1 MRASRIVAALFGL
14 TLLTAGTAHGIGVTV
29 ETIVRLVQSPD
40 GYDLRVDQEAVD
52 LPRLGLTTLEHVRA
66 NNPSIHV
73 ENIYTEA
80 SIVICAESPRCTTR
94 GSSAFVSPWPAWAAP
109 PADPAF
115 LAHYALCILYFTSV
129 MHMLHL

>member
-80 SIVICAESPRCTTR
+80 SIVICAEEATPYREVVRVLTALHDE
-94 GSSAFVSPWPAWAAP
+94 GFVRVRVAVAGLGCPA
-109 PADPAF
+109 
-115 LAHYALCILYFTSV
+115 S
-129 MHMLHL
+129 